1 MTDNGIVFETNKDN
15 YQDLYSKDEAFLRY
29 PADWVIRFHNM
40 YMKKNLPKGRV
51 LDYGCGVGSYTIPA
65 ARTVGE
71 SGRVYALDI
80 HPIAIERVEKRA
92 RKEGLANIETIQS
105 DLATGLPD
113 EHLDF
118 ALLIDVYTWI
128 DDKIGLLKEI
138 HRILRPSG
146 KLVFL
151 IDHASPDGCKEMVEE
166 SGLFKFILQE
176 GNVLRYEKV

>member
-1 MTDNGIVFETNKDN
+1 MSTTTNRPHTSNTSFRVMAWYLRFRERFRKPAEFVSTLGIEEGHK
-15 YQDLYSKDEAFLRY
+15 
-29 PADWVIRFHNM
+29 
-40 YMKKNLPKGRV
+40 V

-138 HRILRPSG
+138 HRILQPSG